1 VRELLSELQNA
12 KWVNQSLLEFFEEK
26 IVKLYEYPDYA
37 IYVSKGLPVLLRIQL
52 AEKDM
57 LMPTLFIV
65 NNLIK
70 QLGSCVLPHVVVDE
84 GAVKAILRGADVMIP
99 GIREVVGTFLPGD
112 VVAVLE
118 PGKHYAVAVGISLIK
133 SEDIKPGLRGKAI
146 KNVNH
151 LNDEIWKSCLEI
163 AKSG

>member
-1 VRELLSELQNA
+1 
-12 KWVNQSLLEFFEEK
+12 LLEFFEEK
-26 IVKLYEYPDYA
+26 MVKLYEYPDYA

-52 AEKDM
+52 AEKDV

-70 QLGSCVLPHVVVDE
+70 RLGSCVLPHVVVDE

-118 PGKHYAVAVGISLIK
+118 PGKHYAVAVGISLVR
-133 SEDIKPGLRGKAI
+133 SEDIKPGLKGKAI
-146 KNVNH
+146 KNVNY

-163 AKSG
+163 AKSE